1 MAMNVT
7 HALIVAATAA
17 LLTGC
22 TAGADSSAANNAPQ
36 PEPQRPAIA
45 GGWSP
50 GIIDA
55 DSRAAAQ
62 FAVTAMNQPG
72 ITLTSLDSV
81 RQQVVAGINYR
92 LDLTLS
98 DGSRVRAT
106 VWKKLD
112 GSFELNSI
120 SPIISP
126 TG

>member
-1 MAMNVT
+1 
-7 HALIVAATAA
+7 
-17 LLTGC
+17 
-22 TAGADSSAANNAPQ
+22 
-36 PEPQRPAIA
+36 
-45 GGWSP
+45 
-50 GIIDA
+50 
-55 DSRAAAQ
+55 
-62 FAVTAMNQPG
+62 MNQPG

-98 DGSRVRAT
+98 DSSRVRAT

-112 GSFELNSI
+112 GSFELTSI